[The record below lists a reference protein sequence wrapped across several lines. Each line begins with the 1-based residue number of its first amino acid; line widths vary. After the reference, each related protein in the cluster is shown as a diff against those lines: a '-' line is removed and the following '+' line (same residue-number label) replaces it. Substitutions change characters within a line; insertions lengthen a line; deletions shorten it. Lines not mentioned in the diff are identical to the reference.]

1 MAGGV
6 AAPVAS
12 AQQAPAQSSQA
23 QASPMV
29 QQMQAQ
35 SSMQNPY
42 ANQQMAAPMQYGMP
56 QQMGGLQYL
65 MSRLMNT
72 SYQQPQARY
81 NPMPYYS
88 NQALNYRPNMGM
100 AQQNLS
106 RTATSQAQAQA
117 AAAAAKAAQEQ
128 ALAQSDDE
136 FAFNQWLRNSQR
148 QQYEAYKNPYNYG
161 G

>member
-12 AQQAPAQSSQA
+12 AQQAPAQSSQSP
-23 QASPMV
+23 ASPMV

-42 ANQQMAAPMQYGMP
+42 ANQQMNAPMQYGMP

-65 MSRLMNT
+65 MSRLANT

-81 NPMPYYS
+81 NPMPQYN
-88 NQALNYRPNMGM
+88 NQALGYRPNMGM
-100 AQQNLS
+100 AQQNLG
-106 RTATSQAQAQA
+106 RTAGAVAAAQA
-117 AAAAAKAAQEQ
+117 AAAEKKAQLEQ
-128 ALAQSDDE
+128 QTADQN
-136 FAFNQWLRNSQR
+136 AFSSWQR
-148 QQYEAYKNPYNYG
+148 QQYQNYLRAQSDSGIG
-161 G
+161 GG